1 MKNTPV
7 KPTLALSVGVI
18 GHRPNRLPAE
28 GRQAIEDQIDSV
40 LLLLKTTAE
49 AARQRY
55 SPFFD
60 AKPVQLTM
68 ISALADG
75 ADRMAARSALR
86 NGLSLTSALPFPVA
100 DYETDFPEETSRD
113 EYADL
118 LDRSARTL
126 VLPGPQAGE
135 PREYDTVGRIIL
147 DNADLILAVW
157 DGGPSG
163 GRGGTTDLVER
174 AAALRLPVIH
184 LDATGQ
190 RPPTLLWTELA
201 DFPVAGATFDEIP
214 SVPFTD
220 AIGDVIDRMVRPPEE
235 PEERA
240 KLTRFLGERRKRFN
254 WRIEV
259 PVMLALLGL
268 RGVRR
273 TDLLPTSPHTRAESI
288 HSLPDAASPD
298 GVGANAEPLD
308 VIGEAY
314 GAADALA
321 VRYAQV
327 FRGAYVSIFL
337 FSALAVIV
345 AALALVG
352 QQLFDWD
359 TAALAVLQIALVA
372 LVLIYTGVGRKRDWH
387 GRWREAREV
396 AERLRAAI
404 PLWLLGETRED
415 AAGAEP
421 TWSGWFVRAHLRSL
435 GLWSGV
441 IDRQRLEAIRTA
453 LIALVNDQRD
463 YHKGVV
469 ELMTRIEQRLLRLGQ
484 VLFALTFLL
493 GAINLVLALV
503 NVDLPFN
510 WYYTLIG
517 ITAALPALGS
527 ATFGIRLIGDF
538 EGVAQRSARSAAS
551 MAAISAALERD
562 PPELV
567 VLRSRAGALTDAMLG
582 DIAHWRMATETRK
595 LVAPV

>member
-18 GHRPNRLPAE
+18 GHRPNRLPE
-28 GRQAIEDQIDSV
+28 DGKQAVEDQIDTV
-40 LLLLKTTAE
+40 LTLLNTIAE
-49 AARQRY
+49 TVRNRY
-55 SPFFD
+55 SVFFD
-60 AKPVQLTM
+60 EKPAHLTM

-86 NGLSLTSALPFPVA
+86 NGLSLTSALPFPIA
-100 DYETDFPEETSRD
+100 DYETDFPEQASRD

-118 LDRSARTL
+118 LARSSRTL
-126 VLPGPQAGE
+126 VLPGNKEGE

-147 DNADLILAVW
+147 DNADIILAVW
-157 DGGPSG
+157 DSGPSG
-163 GRGGTTDLVER
+163 GRGGTTDLIER
-174 AAALRLPVIH
+174 AAALGLPVIH
-184 LDATGQ
+184 LDVSGE
-190 RPPTLLWTELA
+190 PPPVLLWTELA
-201 DFPVAGATFDEIP
+201 EYPIAGATFDEIP
-214 SVPFTD
+214 SVPFVD
-220 AIGDVIDRMVRPPEE
+220 AIGDVIDRMVRPPGD
-235 PEERA
+235 PDERA

-259 PVMLALLGL
+259 PVTLALLGL

-273 TDLLPTSPHTRAESI
+273 TDLLPTSPHARAESI
-288 HSLPDAASPD
+288 HSLPDAASSG
-298 GVGANAEPLD
+298 GVDANSEPLD
-308 VIGEAY
+308 AIGEAY

-415 AAGAEP
+415 STGTEP
-421 TWSGWFVRAHLRSL
+421 TWSGWFVRGHLRGL

-441 IDRQRLEAIRTA
+441 IDRQRLESIRIA
-453 LIALVNDQRD
+453 LIALVDGQRD

-484 VLFALTFLL
+484 ILFALTFLL
-493 GAINLVLALV
+493 GAINLVLAFV
-503 NVDLPFN
+503 GVDLPFN
-510 WYYTLIG
+510 WHYTMIG

-551 MAAISAALERD
+551 MAAISTALAQD
-562 PPELV
+562 PPELM